1 MSKLLKKIYDTAPS
15 YGSIP
20 FWSWNDKL
28 EEGELRRQIRRMKE
42 LGMNGFFMHARG
54 GLETEYLSED
64 WFHCVNVCVDEAK
77 KLGMEAWSYDENGWP
92 SGFAGGKLL
101 NDKKNFALGML
112 TEVVAAFPDDEDT
125 IAAYTKNPD
134 GGYNWVTAP
143 VDGCSEYLRIYR
155 QYDNSYVDVLD
166 GEITKEFLRLTHEE
180 YKKACGEDFGGAM
193 PGFFTDEPQYFRWGH
208 TYSNTLPKIFKETY
222 GYEIFPGLPAIFE
235 LDVPGGDKFRYDYYK
250 LIHEMF
256 INNWV
261 KLVHEWCQAN
271 GVKLTGHAVEESSLG
286 GQMMCIGGVMPFYEY
301 EDIPGIDY
309 LGRGIAAD
317 IAPKQLGSACAQL
330 GRKKAL
336 SEMFA
341 CCGWDV
347 SPTEL
352 KRIADMQYAGGV
364 NLMCQHL
371 YPYSERGQRKRD
383 YPLHYS
389 EHNPWQDQMIP
400 FDWYYNRLGAALAEG
415 EEYAPILVIHPVH
428 GAYMRY
434 KKGEGWHNEIE
445 SHFFG
450 LSALLGENQIPYHYG
465 DENMMKKMASV
476 EGDKIRVGLCTYDTV
491 IVPFTYTLDHET
503 ADMLKKYMANG
514 GKVWLYKD
522 APACIDGLEADN
534 SWLQANITFEDLLA
548 KRDARISV
556 DGKNVPALRK
566 MTRKLEDGSSLIYIT
581 NITAEDFDCVKV
593 GIPGA
598 KTVCEIDLE
607 NPDMPVIKPVHGEI
621 CEKCGGRIAYLRF
634 EDAQSHLLLVNGDC
648 TEMTEGKPAL
658 LDGKPEIPEA
668 YIPVPEKA
676 AFAKKPENMIT
687 LDVASLSKDGVHFDA
702 PLSIY
707 GIKDNLLRE
716 QYNGRVWIR
725 YSFTADENYKPD
737 DLRLVVEPM
746 GQDSVTI
753 NGTAVTPSKENW
765 WFDRNFASV
774 NIAPYVKAGENEV
787 IVSLNHYQQDY
798 VYYVLYSGVSESLRN
813 CLVFDTEIEA
823 AYLVGDFALATE
835 GTFTDDVR
843 NSRLYEGS
851 FVLTNQKDTVAITDV
866 VKDGYPFFGGHM
878 AVKYTYDYK
887 PGDAT
892 VLALTGRF
900 ATASVRVN
908 GVSAGDMLFLRHVD
922 LAAYLREGE
931 NEIEIDFANAM
942 RNLMGPHHRH
952 DPEPT
957 GVGPGTF
964 SFEKEWKGR
973 ECGGYLDRYAFVR
986 FGIEGK

>member
-415 EEYAPILVIHPVH
+415 EEYAPILVIHPIH
-428 GAYMRY
+428 GAYMKY
-434 KKGEGWHNEIE
+434 KKGSDWLSEIE
-445 SHFFG
+445 GHFFG
-450 LSALLGENQIPYHYG
+450 LSRLLGHNQVPYHYG
-465 DENMMKKMASV
+465 DENLMKKYAKV
-476 EGDKIRVGLCTYDTV
+476 YGDKIQVGLCTYDAV
-491 IVPFTYTLDHET
+491 VVPFTYTLDHET
-503 ADMLKKYMANG
+503 ADMLKEYMANG

-522 APACIDGLEADN
+522 APECIDGEKADMD
-534 SWLQANITFEDLLA
+534 WLRANITWEELLA

-556 DGKNVPALRK
+556 NGENVSALRK
-566 MTRKLEDGSSLIYIT
+566 MTRRLEDGSSLIYIT
-581 NITAEDFDCVKV
+581 NISADEFECVKV

-607 NPDMPVIKPVHGEI
+607 NPDMPVLKAVNGEV
-621 CEKCGGRIAYLRF
+621 CEKCGGRIVYLRF
-634 EDAQSHLLLVNGDC
+634 EDAQSHLLLVNAADVAL
-648 TEMTEGKPAL
+648 EAGKPV
-658 LDGKPEIPEA
+658 IPEK

-676 AFAKKPENMIT
+676 AFAKKPENMMI
-687 LDVASLSKDGVHFDA
+687 LDTAMLSKDGVNYDEA
-702 PLSIY
+702 LSIY

-716 QYNGRVWIR
+716 QYNGRVWIK
-725 YSFTADENYKPD
+725 YTFTAAEGYKAE

-746 GQDSVTI
+746 GQDCVTV
-753 NGTAVTPSKENW
+753 NGVEVSPSKDAW

-774 NIAPYVKAGENEV
+774 NIAPHVKAGVNEV
-787 IVSLNHYQQDY
+787 IVALNHYQRDY

-823 AYLVGDFALATE
+823 AYLVGDFALETA
-835 GTFTDDVR
+835 GTFTDDVK
-843 NSRLYEGS
+843 NARLYEGD
-851 FVLTNQKDTVAITDV
+851 FVLTNQKCSVAIGDV

-878 AVKYTYDYK
+878 AVKFSYNYK
-887 PGDAT
+887 AGDAT
-892 VLALTGRF
+892 ILALTGRF
-900 ATASVRVN
+900 ATASVKVN
-908 GVSAGDMLFLRHVD
+908 GTAAGDMLFLRHVD
-922 LAAYLREGE
+922 LAEYLREGE
-931 NEIEIDFANAM
+931 NEIEIDFAGAM

-952 DPEPT
+952 DPEPM

-964 SFEKEWKGR
+964 SFEKEWHGR
-973 ECGGYLDRYAFVR
+973 ECKGYLDRYAFVR
-986 FGIEGK
+986 FGVEGK

>member
-1 MSKLLKKIYDTAPS
+1 
-15 YGSIP
+15 
-20 FWSWNDKL
+20 
-28 EEGELRRQIRRMKE
+28 
-42 LGMNGFFMHARG
+42 
-54 GLETEYLSED
+54 
-64 WFHCVNVCVDEAK
+64 
-77 KLGMEAWSYDENGWP
+77 
-92 SGFAGGKLL
+92 
-101 NDKKNFALGML
+101 
-112 TEVVAAFPDDEDT
+112 
-125 IAAYTKNPD
+125 
-134 GGYNWVTAP
+134 
-143 VDGCSEYLRIYR
+143 
-155 QYDNSYVDVLD
+155 
-166 GEITKEFLRLTHEE
+166 
-180 YKKACGEDFGGAM
+180 
-193 PGFFTDEPQYFRWGH
+193 
-208 TYSNTLPKIFKETY
+208 
-222 GYEIFPGLPAIFE
+222 
-235 LDVPGGDKFRYDYYK
+235 
-250 LIHEMF
+250 
-256 INNWV
+256 
-261 KLVHEWCQAN
+261 
-271 GVKLTGHAVEESSLG
+271 HAVEESSLS

-309 LGRGIAAD
+309 LGRGIADD
-317 IAPKQLGSACAQL
+317 IAPKQLGSVCAQL
-330 GRKKAL
+330 GKKKAL

-415 EEYAPILVIHPVH
+415 EEYAPILVIHPIH

-434 KKGEGWHNEIE
+434 KKGDNWHNEIE
-445 SHFFG
+445 GHFFG
-450 LSALLGENQIPYHYG
+450 LSRLLGHNQIPYHYG
-465 DENMMKKMASV
+465 DENLMKKYARV
-476 EGDKIRVGLCTYDTV
+476 EGDRITVGKCTYDTV

-503 ADMLKKYMANG
+503 ADMLKTYMAGG

-522 APACIDGLEADN
+522 APACIDGAAADN
-534 SWLQANITFEDLLA
+534 SWLASNITFDDLLA

-556 DGKNVPALRK
+556 NGENVSALRK
-566 MTRKLEDGSSLIYIT
+566 MTRKLDDGSSLIYIT
-581 NITAEDFDCVKV
+581 NISADEFDCVEV
-593 GIPGA
+593 RLPGA
-598 KTVCEIDLE
+598 KTVAELDLE
-607 NPDMPVIKPVHGEI
+607 TMEQKPVHAKF
-621 CEKCGGRIAYLRF
+621 CKTCGGIKVSLRF
-634 EDAQSHLLLVNGDC
+634 EDAQSHLLLVDG
-648 TEMTEGKPAL
+648 EGA
-658 LDGKPEIPEA
+658 DFIEGKPEIPEA

-676 AFAKKPENMIT
+676 AFAAKPENMMT
-687 LDVASLSKDGVHFDA
+687 LDVASLSKDGVHFDE

-716 QYNGRVWIR
+716 QYNGRVWIK
-725 YSFTADENYKPD
+725 YTFTADESYKAD

-746 GQDSVTI
+746 GQDSVTV
-753 NGTAVTPSKENW
+753 NGTAVQPTKENW

-774 NIAPYVKAGENEV
+774 NIAPFVKPGVNEV
-787 IVSLNHYQQDY
+787 IVSLHHYQRDY

-823 AYLVGDFALATE
+823 AYLVGDFALTTA

-843 NSRLYEGS
+843 NSRIYEGG
-851 FVLTNQKDTVAITDV
+851 FVLTGQKDTVSITDV

-887 PGDAT
+887 PGDAA

-900 ATASVRVN
+900 ATASVKVN
-908 GVSAGDMLFLRHVD
+908 GAEAGEMLFLRHLD
-922 LAAYLREGE
+922 LAEFLREGE
-931 NEIEIDFANAM
+931 NEIEIDFSCAM

-957 GVGPGTF
+957 GVGPNTF
-964 SFEKEWKGR
+964 SFEKEWNGR

>member
-1 MSKLLKKIYDTAPS
+1 MANLLHKIYETAPS

-28 EEGELRRQIRRMKE
+28 EDGELRRQIRRMKE

-54 GLETEYLSED
+54 GLETEYLSDE
-64 WFHCVNVCVDEAK
+64 WFDAVNACVDEAK

-101 NDKKNFALGML
+101 DDKKNFALGLL
-112 TEVVAAFPDDEDT
+112 TEEVSAFPDDEDT
-125 IAAYTKNPD
+125 VAAYTWCDEK
-134 GGYNWVTAP
+134 GWVWAP
-143 VDGCSEYLRIYR
+143 AAVDGCGRYLRIYR

-166 GEITKEFLRLTHEE
+166 GEITKEFLRLTHDE

-235 LDVPGGDKFRYDYYK
+235 KDVPGGDKFRYDYYK
-250 LIHEMF
+250 LIHELF

-261 KLVHEWCQAN
+261 KLVYEWCQAN

-309 LGRGIAAD
+309 LGRGIADD
-317 IAPKQLGSACAQL
+317 IAPKQLGSVCAQL

-400 FDWYYNRLGAALAEG
+400 FDWYYNRLGAALSEG
-415 EEYAPILVIHPVH
+415 EEYAPILVIHPIH
-428 GAYMRY
+428 GAYMKY
-434 KKGEGWHNEIE
+434 KKGSDWLSEIE
-445 SHFFG
+445 GHFFG
-450 LSALLGENQIPYHYG
+450 LSRLLGHNQVPYHYG
-465 DENMMKKMASV
+465 DENLMKKYAKV
-476 EGDKIRVGLCTYDTV
+476 YGDKIQVGLCTYDAV
-491 IVPFTYTLDHET
+491 VVPFTYTLDHET
-503 ADMLKKYMANG
+503 ADMLKEYMANG

-522 APACIDGLEADN
+522 APECIDGEKADMD
-534 SWLQANITFEDLLA
+534 WLKANITWEDLLA

-556 DGKNVPALRK
+556 NGENVSALRK
-566 MTRKLEDGSSLIYIT
+566 MTRRLEDGSSLIYIT
-581 NITAEDFDCVKV
+581 NISADEFECVKV

-607 NPDMPVIKPVHGEI
+607 NPDMPVLKAVNGEV
-621 CEKCGGRIAYLRF
+621 CEKCGGRIVYLRF
-634 EDAQSHLLLVNGDC
+634 EDAQSHLLLVNAADVAL
-648 TEMTEGKPAL
+648 EAGKPV
-658 LDGKPEIPEA
+658 IPEQ
-668 YIPVPEKA
+668 YIPVPDKA
-676 AFAKKPENMIT
+676 AFAKKPENMMI
-687 LDVASLSKDGVHFDA
+687 LDTAMLSKDGVNYDDA
-702 PLSIY
+702 LSIY

-716 QYNGRVWIR
+716 QYNGRVWIK
-725 YSFTADENYKPD
+725 YTFTAAEGYKAD

-746 GQDSVTI
+746 GQDSVTV
-753 NGTAVTPSKENW
+753 NGVEVSPSKDAW

-774 NIAPYVKAGENEV
+774 NIAPYVKAGVNEV
-787 IVSLNHYQQDY
+787 VVALNHYQRDY

-823 AYLVGDFALATE
+823 AYLVGDFALETA
-835 GTFTDDVR
+835 GTFTDDVK
-843 NSRLYEGS
+843 NARLYEGD
-851 FVLTNQKDTVAITDV
+851 FVLTNQKCCVAIGDV

-878 AVKYTYDYK
+878 AVKFSYDYK
-887 PGDAT
+887 AGDAT
-892 VLALTGRF
+892 ILALTGRF
-900 ATASVRVN
+900 ATASVKVN
-908 GVSAGDMLFLRHVD
+908 GVAAGDMLFLRHVD
-922 LAAYLREGE
+922 LAEYLREGE
-931 NEIEIDFANAM
+931 NEIEIDFAGAM

-952 DPEPT
+952 DPEPM

-964 SFEKEWKGR
+964 SFEKEWHGR
-973 ECGGYLDRYAFVR
+973 ECRGYLDRYAFVR
-986 FGIEGK
+986 FGVEGK

>member
-1 MSKLLKKIYDTAPS
+1 MANLLHKIYETAPS

-28 EEGELRRQIRRMKE
+28 EDGELRRQIRRMKE

-54 GLETEYLSED
+54 GLETEYLSDE
-64 WFHCVNVCVDEAK
+64 WFDAVNSCVDEAK

-101 NDKKNFALGML
+101 DDKKNFALGLL
-112 TEVVAAFPDDEDT
+112 TEEVSAFPADEDT
-125 IAAYTKNPD
+125 VAAYTWCDEK
-134 GGYNWVTAP
+134 GWVWAP
-143 VDGCSEYLRIYR
+143 AAVEGCERYLRIYR

-180 YKKACGEDFGGAM
+180 YKKVCGEDFGGAM

-208 TYSNTLPKIFKETY
+208 TYSNTLPETFKAAY
-222 GYEIFPGLPAIFE
+222 GYEVFDALPSIFE
-235 LDVPGGDKFRYDYYK
+235 KDLPGGDKYRYDYYK
-250 LIHEMF
+250 LIHEQF

-261 KLVHEWCQAN
+261 KLVWEWCQAN
-271 GVKLTGHAVEESSLG
+271 GVKLTGHAVEETSLG

-309 LGRGIAAD
+309 LGRGVVDD
-317 IAPKQLGSACAQL
+317 IAPKQLGSVCAQL
-330 GRKKAL
+330 GKKKAL

-389 EHNPWQDQMIP
+389 EHNPWQDSMIP
-400 FDWYYNRLGAALAEG
+400 FDWHYNRLGAALAEG
-415 EEYAPILVIHPVH
+415 EEYAPVLVIHPIH

-434 KKGEGWHNEIE
+434 KKNSDWLGEIE
-445 SHFFG
+445 GHFFG
-450 LSALLGENQIPYHYG
+450 LSRLLGYNQVPYHYG
-465 DENMMKKMASV
+465 DENLMKKYASL
-476 EGDKIRVGLCTYDTV
+476 EGDKLRVGQCVYDTV
-491 IVPFTYTLDHET
+491 VIPFTYTLDHET
-503 ADMLKKYMANG
+503 AALLKKYIAAG

-522 APACIDGLEADN
+522 APACIDGAEADN
-534 SWLQANITFEDLLA
+534 SWLKANITWEDVLA

-556 DGKNVPALRK
+556 NGENVSALRK
-566 MTRKLEDGSSLIYIT
+566 MTRLLEDGSSLIYLT
-581 NITAEDFDCVKV
+581 NISADNFDCVKV
-593 GIPGA
+593 GIPAA
-598 KTVCEIDLE
+598 KKVVELDLE
-607 NPDMPVIKPVHGEI
+607 TLTYKPVHGEV
-621 CEKCGGRIAYLRF
+621 CPKCGGRIVYLRF
-634 EDAQSHLLLVNGDC
+634 EDAQSHLLLVNGSPD
-648 TEMTEGKPAL
+648 ELGGEEAELLPGVPA
-658 LDGKPEIPEA
+658 IPEK
-668 YIPVPEKA
+668 YIPVPTVAE
-676 AFAKKPENMIT
+676 FAGKPENMIT
-687 LDVASLSKDGVHFDA
+687 LDMAALSKDGVNYDE

-716 QYNGRVWIR
+716 KYDGQVWIK
-725 YSFTADENYKPD
+725 YSFTAGEGFKTD

-746 GQDSVTI
+746 GQTSVTV
-753 NGTAVTPSKENW
+753 NGVAVEPSQADW

-774 NIAPYVKAGENEV
+774 NIAHAVKAGVNEV
-787 IVSLNHYQQDY
+787 IVSLRHWQRDY

-823 AYLVGDFALATE
+823 AYLVGDFGLATDADK
-835 GTFTDDVR
+835 FTADVR
-843 NSRLYEGS
+843 NTDIYTGDFTL
-851 FVLTNQKDTVAITDV
+851 VNQKEAVNIVDV
-866 VKDGYPFFGGHM
+866 VKDGYPFFGGSM
-878 AVKYTYDYK
+878 SVKFAYDYQA
-887 PGDAT
+887 GGAT

-900 ATASVRVN
+900 ATASVKVN
-908 GVSAGDMLFLRHVD
+908 GVAAGDILFLRHVD
-922 LAAYLREGE
+922 LAAFLREGT
-931 NEIEIDFANAM
+931 NEIELTFTGAM

-964 SFEKEWKGR
+964 SFEKEWNGR
-973 ECGGYLDRYAFVR
+973 ECKGYVDRYAFVR
-986 FGIEGK
+986 FGIEGI